1 MVDPIKP
8 TASQTAMRQQQIPK
22 EPDLGREIEK
32 CLMTCKDDK
41 TQTHIT
47 FCTMKLLLRKWGK
60 EQNFIMVKEKAGPEA
75 SINRA
80 RSLTD
85 PRVTISP
92 SFVYVAVKRHPDRKQ
107 LRGERLC
114 VT

>member
-32 CLMTCKDDK
+32 CLVTCKGDK

-80 RSLTD
+80 RS
-85 PRVTISP
+85 
-92 SFVYVAVKRHPDRKQ
+92 
-107 LRGERLC
+107 
-114 VT
+114 